1 MKYVLLSLKCYQL
14 KDKFFKNLDLA
25 KKQCMWFSFKTHPD
39 LSVGNL
45 LKNVC
50 ASMCVRVCS
59 LCIRCQMNGV
69 GSNYC
74 ECVN

>member
-1 MKYVLLSLKCYQL
+1 
-14 KDKFFKNLDLA
+14 
-25 KKQCMWFSFKTHPD
+25 MWFSFKTHPD